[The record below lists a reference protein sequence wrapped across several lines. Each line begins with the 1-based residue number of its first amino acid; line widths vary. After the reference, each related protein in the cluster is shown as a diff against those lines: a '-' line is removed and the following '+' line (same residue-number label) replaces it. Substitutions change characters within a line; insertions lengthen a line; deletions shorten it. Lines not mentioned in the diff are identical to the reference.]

1 VRYIISKFLVLLL
14 ATSSVL
20 VIAQTSVYAASFQ
33 LTWSDNSSN
42 EDGFNIERKTG
53 SAGTF
58 SRIATVG
65 SNTTSYV
72 NSNLADNTT
81 YCYRVSAFNSAG
93 ASAYT
98 SEVCGTTPAAT
109 YVLTVSSQGN
119 GTVTSNPAGIN
130 CGNNCIANFTS
141 GTSVVLQAVAAQGY
155 AFAGW
160 GGDQD
165 CNDGS
170 VTMNTSK
177 TCTVTFNPIPQT
189 FTLGVNLVKSFTSA
203 GTANGTVTSSPAGIN
218 CGADCSEAYASGT
231 SVKLIATPAAGS
243 TFKAWSGDADC
254 ADGSVTMNAS
264 KTCTATFDLIVQNF
278 SLTVAKA
285 GAGTVTSVPGG
296 ISCGTDCSEVYTSN
310 TSVTLNAVP
319 AQGSNFIGWSGVCS
333 GTGACTVTVTANTSV
348 TATFAE
354 LNVARIGVFRP
365 GNSAENSEWYL
376 DVNGNGTWDGCSVDR
391 CVHSFGRDGD
401 RPVIARRIAATT
413 DAAAIFRPV
422 ETTTSGRRVKT
433 LRGLWHMD
441 SNNNGNLES
450 CDMDQCLGPF
460 GDQDDLP
467 IIGDWGGTG
476 NPRIGIFRPATSKWY
491 LDLNGNGKLDN
502 CAKDRCLGPFGHPDD
517 LPVAG
522 DWTGTGQV
530 RIGVFNAKTAAWQL
544 DLNSNGVF
552 DGCNV
557 DACLSFG
564 QPGDLPVAGDWSG
577 AGKAQLGIFD
587 PSTGMW
593 ELDRNGNGVFE
604 GCTVDLCL
612 GPFGQ
617 PGDLPVAGK
626 W

>member
-14 ATSSVL
+14 ATSSV
-20 VIAQTSVYAASFQ
+20 VITQTSANAASLQ

-53 SAGTF
+53 SGGSF
-58 SRIATVG
+58 SRVATVG
-65 SNTTSYV
+65 ANTTSYV
-72 NSNLADNTT
+72 NSGLADNTT
-81 YCYRVSAFNSAG
+81 YCYRVNAFNSAS

-98 SEVCGTTPAAT
+98 SEVCGTTPAGT

-119 GTVTSNPAGIN
+119 GTVTSNPGGIN
-130 CGNNCIANFTS
+130 CGSSCIASFAS
-141 GTSVVLQAVAAQGY
+141 GTNVVLQAVAAQGY
-155 AFAGW
+155 SFAGW

-177 TCTVTFNPIPQT
+177 TCTATFNLIPQT
-189 FTLGVNLVKSFTSA
+189 FTLGVNLVKSFTAA

-218 CGADCSEAYASGT
+218 CGADCSEAYASGV
-231 SVKLIATPAAGS
+231 SVRLTATPAAGS
-243 TFKAWSGDADC
+243 TFKSWSGDADC
-254 ADGSVTMNAS
+254 ADGSVTMNAG

-285 GAGTVTSVPGG
+285 GAGTVTSTSAG
-296 ISCGTDCSEVYTSN
+296 INCGADCSEVYTSG
-310 TSVTLNAVP
+310 TSVTLTAVP
-319 AQGSNFIGWSGVCS
+319 AQGSNFIGWSG
-333 GTGACTVTVTANTSV
+333 ACTGMGTCTFTVTSNTSV

-365 GNSAENSEWYL
+365 GAGKWYL
-376 DVNGNGTWDGCSVDR
+376 DVNGNGTEDGCNVDR
-391 CVHSFGRDGD
+391 CVEAFGRDGD
-401 RPVIARRIAATT
+401 RPVIARRIAAST

-433 LRGLWHMD
+433 LNGLWHMD
-441 SNNNGNLES
+441 SNNNGSLES
-450 CDMDQCLGPF
+450 CGMDQCLGPF

-467 IIGDWGGTG
+467 VIGDWGGTG
-476 NPRIGIFRPATSKWY
+476 SPRIGIFRPATSKWY

-502 CAKDRCLGPFGHPDD
+502 CFKDRCLGPFGHPDD

-530 RIGVFNAKTAAWQL
+530 RIGVFNPKTAVWQL
-544 DLNSNGVF
+544 DLNGNGVF
-552 DGCNV
+552 DGCTV

-564 QPGDLPVAGDWSG
+564 QPGDLPVAGDWRG
-577 AGKAQLGIFD
+577 TGKAQIGIFD

-617 PGDLPVAGK
+617 PGDLPVAGN